1 MKKQFLVV
9 LATLVIASGSTF
21 AIAAEPTNPSCTITG
36 DQKSETLFGTPEDD
50 VICGMGGNDI
60 IYGLD
65 GDDIILGGD
74 GNDYIEA
81 GAGDDDV
88 WGGSGSDNLYGV
100 GGKDDLFGGL
110 GNDSL
115 NGGSGADI
123 LRGEGGVDTCVEFTK
138 DNYLKSDCF
147 YDRSL
152 PTIHSISFASSN
164 LRVDATKG
172 GKTLDL
178 LVSASDT
185 GAGLYEFSI
194 QFGLTA
200 KLKQGMSYASGLF
213 RGESIKCQT
222 IIEENLVHLELDDA
236 PQKPVTNCLLSGTP
250 NKGVYKVAVVLP
262 RTMPKGEYSIQGM
275 RYEDK
280 AQNARSLE
288 WYDVAKQKLKL
299 GFTQTGTPD
308 RSAPQLLGGV
318 IVGSKVVRNPSEKVV
333 ARIAFKDAGGNAIK
347 RFGMRYD
354 VPESGYE
361 RDPGFDQWVSPAREI
376 VSCNAV
382 EQVWD
387 PCIYSGTASNG
398 VLQFYLDVDPVWH
411 DLKFLWKAQKL
422 VPKEYYIVDALE
434 NQYDGKISPTIAKA
448 LTYYKGFSGK
458 APVDD
463 KDFKAPTL
471 VEFKVDKT
479 KIDTGSSAQTV
490 TVKVTL
496 KDDGAG
502 LNLYNGN
509 VYLELAMNAGPA
521 VSCVSFGNAL
531 GTTKQATYTFK
542 CELGANFAAGKY
554 EFYLN
559 AGDMSLRA
567 NTLLLD
573 RAQIRS
579 GGIPVYVTN
588 G

>member
-1 MKKQFLVV
+1 MKKYV
-9 LATLVIASGSTF
+9 LLAVATLLIGSNVTL
-21 AIAAEPTNPSCTITG
+21 ANSAEPSNPECTITG
-36 DQKSETLFGTPEDD
+36 DQTSETLFGTPEDD

-60 IYGLD
+60 IYALD
-65 GDDIILGGD
+65 GDDIVLGGD

-81 GAGDDDV
+81 GAGNDDV
-88 WGGSGSDNLYGV
+88 WGGAGLDNLYGV
-100 GGKDDLFGGL
+100 DGKDDLFGGP

-115 NGGSGADI
+115 NGGPGADL
-123 LRGEGGVDTCVEFTK
+123 LRGEGGVDTCVAFTK

-147 YDRSL
+147 YDTSL
-152 PTIHSISFASSN
+152 PKIHSVSFSSSN
-164 LRVDATKG
+164 LRVDATKDD
-172 GKTLDL
+172 KTLDL

-194 QFGLTA
+194 SFGPSD
-200 KLKQGMSYASGLF
+200 KLRQGMAYASGLF
-213 RGESIKCQT
+213 RGESIRCQT
-222 IIEENLVHLELDDA
+222 IVEENLVHLELDDA

-250 NKGVYKVAVVLP
+250 NNGVYKIAVVLP
-262 RTMPKGEYSIQGM
+262 KTMPKGDYSIQSM

-280 AQNARSLE
+280 AQNALRLE
-288 WYDVAKQKLKL
+288 WYDVAKQKFKL

-308 RSAPQLLGGV
+308 RSAPKLLGGV
-318 IVGSKVVRNPSEKVV
+318 IVGSKVVRNASEKIV

-376 VSCNAV
+376 ISCDAV

-458 APVDD
+458 PPVDD
-463 KDFKAPTL
+463 KDSKAPTL
-471 VEFKVDKT
+471 VDFVIDKSKVD
-479 KIDTGSSAQTV
+479 TGVSAQTI
-490 TVKVTL
+490 TAKVTL
-496 KDDGAG
+496 KDTGAG

-509 VYLELAMNAGPA
+509 VNLEIAMQSGPSGVCV
-521 VSCVSFGNAL
+521 VSGNAT
-531 GTTKQATYTFK
+531 GTSLQATYTFK
-542 CELGANFAAGKY
+542 CELGAHFAAGTY
-554 EFYLN
+554 GFYLN
-559 AGDMSLRA
+559 ATDMALRA
-567 NTLLLD
+567 NTLFLD
-573 RAQIRS
+573 PAKVAS
-579 GGIPVYVTN
+579 GGKPVYVKN

>member
-1 MKKQFLVV
+1 MKKQVMFLLTTLMV
-9 LATLVIASGSTF
+9 LSGSEY
-21 AIAAEPTNPSCTITG
+21 ALAGEPTNPECTITG
-36 DQKSETLFGTPEDD
+36 DQNSQTLFGTPEDD

-60 IYGLD
+60 IYALE
-65 GDDIILGGD
+65 GDDIILGGNGDDFID
-74 GNDYIEA
+74 G
-81 GAGDDDV
+81 GAGDDDI
-88 WGGSGSDNLYGV
+88 WGGSGSDNLYGQS
-100 GGKDDLFGGL
+100 GKDDLYGGL
-110 GNDSL
+110 NNDGL
-115 NGGSGADI
+115 IGGSGTDL
-123 LRGEGGVDTCVEFTK
+123 LRGEGGVDTCVDFTK
-138 DNYLKSDCF
+138 DNYIKSDCF

-152 PTIHSISFASSN
+152 PTIQSISFGKN
-164 LRVDATKG
+164 NPRVDATKG
-172 GKTLDL
+172 GQTLDL

-194 QFGLTA
+194 SFGLTS
-200 KLKQGMSYASGLF
+200 KLREGMSYASGLF

-250 NKGVYKVAVVLP
+250 NKGVYKVAVELP
-262 RTMPKGEYSIQGM
+262 RTMPKGNYSIQGI

-288 WYDVAKQKLKL
+288 WDDVAKLNLKL

-308 RSAPQLLGGV
+308 RSAPKLLGGV
-318 IVGSKVVRNPSEKVV
+318 IVGSKVVRNASEKIV
-333 ARIAFKDAGGNAIK
+333 ARISFKDEGGNAIK
-347 RFGMRYD
+347 RFGMYYD

-361 RDPGFDQWVSPAREI
+361 RDPGFEQWVSPRRQI
-376 VSCNAV
+376 VRCDAV

-398 VLQFYLDVDPVWH
+398 VLQFYLDVDPAWH

-434 NQYDGKISPTIAKA
+434 NQYGGAISPTIAKA

-471 VEFKVDKT
+471 IDFVVDKT
-479 KIDTGSSAQTV
+479 KIDTGSSSQTV

-502 LNLYNGN
+502 LNLYNAN
-509 VYLELAMNAGPA
+509 VYLEFAMDSGPA
-521 VSCVSFGNAL
+521 VSCSAFGNAS

-542 CELGANFAAGKY
+542 CVLGANFAAGKY
-554 EFYLN
+554 GFHLN

-567 NTLLLD
+567 NTLFLEPS
-573 RAQIRS
+573 QIRS
-579 GGIPVYVTN
+579 SGKTVYVTN

>member
-21 AIAAEPTNPSCTITG
+21 AGAAEPTNPDCTITG
-36 DQKSETLFGTPEDD
+36 NQKSETLFGTPEND

-60 IYGLD
+60 IYALD

-81 GAGDDDV
+81 GAGDDDI
-88 WGGSGSDNLYGV
+88 WGGAGSDNLYGV
-100 GGKDDLFGGL
+100 DGKDDLFGGA

-115 NGGSGADI
+115 SGGSGADT
-123 LRGEGGVDTCVEFTK
+123 LRGEGGVDTCVAFTK

-147 YDRSL
+147 YDTSL

-185 GAGLYEFSI
+185 GAGMYEFTIS
-194 QFGLTA
+194 FGPSD
-200 KLKQGMSYASGLF
+200 KLRQGMAYASGLF
-213 RGESIKCQT
+213 RGESIRCQT

-250 NKGVYKVAVVLP
+250 NKGVYKIGVVLP
-262 RTMPKGEYSIQGM
+262 RTMPKGDYSIQSM

-280 AQNARSLE
+280 AQNALRLE
-288 WYDVAKQKLKL
+288 WYDVAKQKFKL

-308 RSAPQLLGGV
+308 RSAPKLLGGV
-318 IVGSKVVRNPSEKVV
+318 IVGSKVVRNTTEKIV

-376 VSCNAV
+376 VRCNAV

-387 PCIYSGTASNG
+387 PCIYSGSASNG

-471 VEFKVDKT
+471 VGFEVDKT

-490 TVKVTL
+490 TVKVKL
-496 KDDGAG
+496 KDVGAG
-502 LNLYNGN
+502 LNLYSGN
-509 VYLELAMNAGPA
+509 VNLDLAMDGGPSG
-521 VSCVSFGNAL
+521 VCSIVGNGL
-531 GTTKQATYTFK
+531 GTPQQAIYTFK
-542 CELGANFAAGKY
+542 CVLGANFAAGKY
-554 EFYLN
+554 GFYLN
-559 AGDMSLRA
+559 ATDMSLRV
-567 NTLLLD
+567 NTLFLEPS
-573 RAQIRS
+573 QIRS
-579 GGIPVYVTN
+579 GGKAVYVTN

>member
-9 LATLVIASGSTF
+9 LAALVLASGSTF
-21 AIAAEPTNPSCTITG
+21 AGAAEPANPDCTIVG
-36 DQKSETLFGTPEDD
+36 DQTSQTLFGTPEDD

-65 GDDIILGGD
+65 GDDIIFGGD

-81 GAGDDDV
+81 GAGDDDI
-88 WGGSGSDNLYGV
+88 WGGAGSDNLYGV
-100 GGKDDLFGGL
+100 GGTDELFGGI
-110 GNDSL
+110 GNDGLS
-115 NGGSGADI
+115 GGSGADV
-123 LRGEGGVDTCVEFTK
+123 LRGEGGVDTCVDFTK
-138 DNYLKSDCF
+138 DNYLKADCF
-147 YDRSL
+147 YDTSL
-152 PTIHSISFASSN
+152 PTIHSISFISSN

-172 GKTLDL
+172 GKTLDM

-185 GAGLYEFSI
+185 GAGLYSFSI
-194 QFGLTA
+194 AFGPSN
-200 KLKQGMSYASGLF
+200 KLREGMAYASGLF
-213 RGESIKCQT
+213 RGESIQCQT

-280 AQNARSLE
+280 AQNAISLE
-288 WYDVAKQKLKL
+288 WYDVAKRKLKL
-299 GFTQTGTPD
+299 SFTQTGTPD

-318 IVGSKVVRNPSEKVV
+318 IVGSKVVRNTTEKIV
-333 ARIAFKDAGGNAIK
+333 ARIAFKDAGGNAIT

-361 RDPGFDQWVSPAREI
+361 RDHGFDQWVSPAREI
-376 VSCNAV
+376 VGCDAV

-387 PCIYSGTASNG
+387 PCIYSGSASNG

-422 VPKEYYIVDALE
+422 VPKEYVIEDALGNHYE
-434 NQYDGKISPTIAKA
+434 GKMSPTLAKA

-458 APVDD
+458 PPVDD
-463 KDFKAPTL
+463 KDFNAPTL
-471 VEFKVDKT
+471 VDFDVDKT
-479 KIDTGSSAQTV
+479 KIDTGSSSQTV

-496 KDDGAG
+496 KDAGAG
-502 LNLYNGN
+502 LNLYNAN
-509 VYLELAMNAGPA
+509 VYLDFAMNSGPSGVCTA
-521 VSCVSFGNAL
+521 AGNAS

-542 CELGANFAAGKY
+542 CVLGANFAAGKY
-554 EFYLN
+554 GFYLN

-567 NTLLLD
+567 NTLLLNPT
-573 RAQIRS
+573 QIRS
-579 GGIPVYVTN
+579 GGKPVYVTN